1 MFGGYYLAGKWVNSE
16 AGKLVCQF
24 VSKLVVA
31 YRCGGGVRNPPGV
44 SIWNEGAVFLSAL
57 KLLRW
62 IRHAFKDGS
71 V

>member
-44 SIWNEGAVFLSAL
+44 SIWDEGAVF
-57 KLLRW
+57 
-62 IRHAFKDGS
+62 
-71 V
+71 